1 LVSDYGKITDRMMPE
16 TPVKKPKNSGG

>member
-1 LVSDYGKITDRMMPE
+1 LVSDYGKITNRMMPE